1 MEEEYKF
8 ASFDPVLGVEEVN
21 KEKIAK
27 YYRDNNIVP
36 DNDYMKKFLEL
47 EAPKKS
53 TYKENAPTEKQT
65 FDIGEIMSGV
75 LLKRPNE
82 SSAPTNYV
90 KGSYSTP
97 SNPKEFLKMY
107 GEVAKKAAKETGIS
121 EDLMLAQIALES
133 GWGKSTPGY
142 NLGGI
147 KADPS
152 WKGKRNRLMTTEYDK
167 KKGYYKT
174 PQDFRAYDTPEEGFR
189 GYVDF
194 LMKNKRYKPIIG
206 VDDPFLAA
214 EIMSKTGYATDVEYN
229 QKLKNM
235 VQSVIDW
242 KKKI

>member
-21 KEKIAK
+21 KEKIAQ

-53 TYKENAPTEKQT
+53 TYKESAPTEKQT
-65 FDIGEIMSGV
+65 FDIGEIMSGI

-82 SSAPTNYV
+82 SPAPTNYV

-133 GWGKSTPGY
+133 G
-142 NLGGI
+142 
-147 KADPS
+147 
-152 WKGKRNRLMTTEYDK
+152 
-167 KKGYYKT
+167 
-174 PQDFRAYDTPEEGFR
+174 
-189 GYVDF
+189 
-194 LMKNKRYKPIIG
+194 
-206 VDDPFLAA
+206 
-214 EIMSKTGYATDVEYN
+214 
-229 QKLKNM
+229 
-235 VQSVIDW
+235 
-242 KKKI
+242 